1 MKPTQKNLRGIHH
14 KANVRKRWKHI
25 SYTPFWGHICSQ
37 AASLPLTCPKKIH
50 PFGLVLIGKKLD
62 GTAPGRF
69 FFQQPMGSMDSIE
82 VSGSFKK
89 CQVCTMKFQ
98 AKTEPTDSNDNGK
111 HLRKLRINIPKQ
123 NDGLENVTSF
133 QTGLFWVSNW
143 TFQFFFGGYLFS
155 ATIRQGVPLFVS

>member
-1 MKPTQKNLRGIHH
+1 
-14 KANVRKRWKHI
+14 
-25 SYTPFWGHICSQ
+25 
-37 AASLPLTCPKKIH
+37 
-50 PFGLVLIGKKLD
+50 
-62 GTAPGRF
+62 
-69 FFQQPMGSMDSIE
+69 
-82 VSGSFKK
+82 
-89 CQVCTMKFQ
+89 MKFQ